1 MGAKGR
7 RFCIQKKCPKF
18 QKTPGFFSCETCDV
32 KCSKESKYHTRF
44 ARPNPEK
51 FTKVYKSLQKNATAN
66 NALTYEFSKNICYDE
81 FAT

>member
-7 RFCIQKKCPKF
+7 RFCIQKKCPKC

-51 FTKVYKSLQKNATAN
+51 FTKVYKSLQKNATAD
-66 NALTYEFSKNICYDE
+66 NALIYKCPKNICDDTLE
-81 FAT
+81 A